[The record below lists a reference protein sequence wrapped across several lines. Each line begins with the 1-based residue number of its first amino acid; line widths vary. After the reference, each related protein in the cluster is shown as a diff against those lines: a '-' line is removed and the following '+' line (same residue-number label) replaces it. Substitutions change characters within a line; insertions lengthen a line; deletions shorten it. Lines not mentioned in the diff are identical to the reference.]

1 MQISLYLWLRQTNS
15 FRYRSICDDSIRL
28 RKESIFQGR
37 LSHHS
42 SSSISSN
49 AGSINFSS
57 SSTMNDDDL
66 EDLKDLKDLKDR
78 NDHDDVME
86 LKDLRNTLPALSCLM
101 ALEKGQVSI
110 YQMNFALNV
119 KD

>member
-1 MQISLYLWLRQTNS
+1 MELQI
-15 FRYRSICDDSIRL
+15 
-28 RKESIFQGR
+28 KKKSIFQGR

-49 AGSINFSS
+49 AGSINFTS

-66 EDLKDLKDLKDR
+66 KDLKDR
-78 NDHDDVME
+78 KDQDDVME

-101 ALEKGQVSI
+101 ALEKGQVTI

>member
-1 MQISLYLWLRQTNS
+1 MLQDDRANLWYIEFSTNLELQI
-15 FRYRSICDDSIRL
+15 
-28 RKESIFQGR
+28 KKKSIFQGR

-66 EDLKDLKDLKDR
+66 KDLKDLKDR
-78 NDHDDVME
+78 KDHDDVME

-101 ALEKGQVSI
+101 ALEKGQVTI
-110 YQMNFALNV
+110 YQINYALNV
-119 KD
+119 KDWW